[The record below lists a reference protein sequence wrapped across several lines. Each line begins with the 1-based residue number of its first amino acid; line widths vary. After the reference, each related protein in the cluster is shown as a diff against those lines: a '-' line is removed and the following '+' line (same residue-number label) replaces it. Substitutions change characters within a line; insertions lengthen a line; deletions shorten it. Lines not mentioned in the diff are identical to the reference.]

1 MSEKIIAYKAMDK
14 NMQCRSKQYEV
25 GKTYHEDEDDC
36 CHAGM
41 HACENPLDVLHYYPL
56 RGGPRFFEVECGGN
70 VDKSEEDSKLA
81 CTELT
86 VKGEVNFA
94 GLVKATVN
102 AVFNRV
108 KGKEPFSSGDFSTAG
123 SSGDFS
129 TAGSSGDSSTAGS
142 SGYSSTAGSSG
153 DSSTAGSSGN
163 SSTAGSSGRY
173 STAGSS
179 GYFSTAGSS
188 GDYSTAGSSG
198 NSSTAGSSGRYSTAG
213 SSGNYST
220 AGSSG
225 NFSTAGSS
233 GDSSTA
239 GSSGDF
245 STAGSSGDF
254 STAGS
259 SGDSSTA
266 GSSGN
271 YSTAAATGAYCN
283 AKADGKDSIAVVN
296 GACGKACGA
305 LGCYLVLT
313 EYDDDGNMLLAKMAK
328 VDGAVIKENTWY
340 TLKNGEFVEAAP

>member
-14 NMQCRSKQYEV
+14 NMQCRGKQYEV
-25 GKTYHEDEDDC
+25 GKTYHEDKADC

-56 RGGPRFFEVECGGN
+56 KDSPRFFEVECGGN
-70 VDKSEEDSKLA
+70 VDKSVEDSKLA

-108 KGKEPFSSGDFSTAG
+108 KGKEPFSSGDY
-123 SSGDFS
+123 
-129 TAGSSGDSSTAGS
+129 STAGS

-153 DSSTAGSSGN
+153 
-163 SSTAGSSGRY
+163 Y
-173 STAGSS
+173 S
-179 GYFSTAGSS
+179 
-188 GDYSTAGSSG
+188 
-198 NSSTAGSSGRYSTAG
+198 
-213 SSGNYST
+213 
-220 AGSSG
+220 
-225 NFSTAGSS
+225 
-233 GDSSTA
+233 
-239 GSSGDF
+239 
-245 STAGSSGDF
+245 
-254 STAGS
+254 
-259 SGDSSTA
+259 
-266 GSSGN
+266 
-271 YSTAAATGAYCN
+271 STAAATGAYCN

>member
-14 NMQCRSKQYEV
+14 NMQCRGKQYEV
-25 GKTYHEDEDDC
+25 GKTYHEDMADC

-56 RGGPRFFEVECGGN
+56 MDSPRFFEVECGVN
-70 VDKSEEDSKLA
+70 VDKSGKDSKLA

-94 GLVKATVN
+94 GLVKAAVN

-108 KGKEPFSSGDFSTAG
+108 NSKEPFSSGD
-123 SSGDFS
+123 
-129 TAGSSGDSSTAGS
+129 
-142 SGYSSTAGSSG
+142 
-153 DSSTAGSSGN
+153 
-163 SSTAGSSGRY
+163 Y

-179 GYFSTAGSS
+179 GYGSTAGSS

-198 NSSTAGSSGRYSTAG
+198 YGSTAGSSGYGSTAG

-225 NFSTAGSS
+225 YG
-233 GDSSTA
+233 
-239 GSSGDF
+239 
-245 STAGSSGDF
+245 
-254 STAGS
+254 
-259 SGDSSTA
+259 
-266 GSSGN
+266 
-271 YSTAAATGAYCN
+271 STAAATGAYCS

-313 EYDDDGNMLLAKMAK
+313 EYDDDGHMICAKMAK
-328 VDGAVIKENTWY
+328 VDGSVIKEKTWY
-340 TLKNGEFVEAAP
+340 TLKNGEFVEWKP

>member
-14 NMQCRSKQYEV
+14 NMQCRGKQYEV
-25 GKTYHEDEDDC
+25 GKTYHEDKADC
-36 CHAGM
+36 CNAGM

-56 RGGPRFFEVECGGN
+56 KDGPRFFEVECGGN

-108 KGKEPFSSGDFSTAG
+108 KGKEPFSSGNY
-123 SSGDFS
+123 S

-142 SGYSSTAGSSG
+142 SGY
-153 DSSTAGSSGN
+153 
-163 SSTAGSSGRY
+163 
-173 STAGSS
+173 
-179 GYFSTAGSS
+179 
-188 GDYSTAGSSG
+188 YSTAGSSG
-198 NSSTAGSSGRYSTAG
+198 NSSTAGSSGYSSTAG
-213 SSGNYST
+213 SSGNS
-220 AGSSG
+220 
-225 NFSTAGSS
+225 
-233 GDSSTA
+233 
-239 GSSGDF
+239 
-245 STAGSSGDF
+245 

-271 YSTAAATGAYCN
+271 YSTAAATGAYCS

>member
-14 NMQCRSKQYEV
+14 NMQCRGKQYEI
-25 GKTYHEDEDDC
+25 GKTYHEDKADC

-56 RGGPRFFEVECGGN
+56 KDSPRFFEVECGGN
-70 VDKSEEDSKLA
+70 VDKSGEDSKLA

-102 AVFNRV
+102 AVFNRA
-108 KGKEPFSSGDFSTAG
+108 KGKETFYSGN
-123 SSGDFS
+123 
-129 TAGSSGDSSTAGS
+129 SSTAGT
-142 SGYSSTAGSSG
+142 SGYSSTAGTSGNSSTAGTSGYFSTAGTSGYFSTAGTSG

-163 SSTAGSSGRY
+163 SSTAGSSG
-173 STAGSS
+173 
-179 GYFSTAGSS
+179 
-188 GDYSTAGSSG
+188 
-198 NSSTAGSSGRYSTAG
+198 NS
-213 SSGNYST
+213 
-220 AGSSG
+220 
-225 NFSTAGSS
+225 
-233 GDSSTA
+233 
-239 GSSGDF
+239 
-245 STAGSSGDF
+245 
-254 STAGS
+254 
-259 SGDSSTA
+259 
-266 GSSGN
+266 
-271 YSTAAATGAYCN
+271 STAAATGAYCS

>member
-14 NMQCRSKQYEV
+14 NMQCRGKQYEV
-25 GKTYHEDEDDC
+25 GKTYYEDEADC

-108 KGKEPFSSGDFSTAG
+108 KGKEPFSSG
-123 SSGDFS
+123 
-129 TAGSSGDSSTAGS
+129 
-142 SGYSSTAGSSG
+142 
-153 DSSTAGSSGN
+153 N
-163 SSTAGSSGRY
+163 S
-173 STAGSS
+173 
-179 GYFSTAGSS
+179 
-188 GDYSTAGSSG
+188 
-198 NSSTAGSSGRYSTAG
+198 
-213 SSGNYST
+213 
-220 AGSSG
+220 
-225 NFSTAGSS
+225 
-233 GDSSTA
+233 
-239 GSSGDF
+239 
-245 STAGSSGDF
+245 

-271 YSTAAATGAYCN
+271 YSTAGSSGDYSTAAATGAYCS

-340 TLKNGEFVEAAP
+340 TLENGEFVEAAP

>member
-1 MSEKIIAYKAMDK
+1 MSEKIIAYKATDK
-14 NMQCRSKQYEV
+14 NMQCRGKQYEV
-25 GKTYHEDEDDC
+25 GKTYHEDKADC

-56 RGGPRFFEVECGGN
+56 KDGPRFFEVECGGN

-108 KGKEPFSSGDFSTAG
+108 KGKEPFSSGD
-123 SSGDFS
+123 
-129 TAGSSGDSSTAGS
+129 
-142 SGYSSTAGSSG
+142 Y
-153 DSSTAGSSGN
+153 
-163 SSTAGSSGRY
+163 
-173 STAGSS
+173 
-179 GYFSTAGSS
+179 
-188 GDYSTAGSSG
+188 
-198 NSSTAGSSGRYSTAG
+198 
-213 SSGNYST
+213 
-220 AGSSG
+220 
-225 NFSTAGSS
+225 STAGSS

-239 GSSGDF
+239 GSSGDY
-245 STAGSSGDF
+245 STAGSSGY
-254 STAGS
+254 
-259 SGDSSTA
+259 SSTA
-266 GSSGN
+266 GSSGR

-328 VDGAVIKENTWY
+328 VDGAVIKESTWY

>member
-14 NMQCRSKQYEV
+14 NMMCRDKQYEV
-25 GKTYHEDEDDC
+25 GKTYTEPEADC

-56 RGGPRFFEVECGGN
+56 KDSPRFFEVECGGN

-86 VKGEVNFA
+86 VKGEANFA

-108 KGKEPFSSGDFSTAG
+108 KGKEPFSRGYYSTAGSSGYYSTAG
-123 SSGDFS
+123 SSGDCSTAGSSGNYS

-142 SGYSSTAGSSG
+142 SGY
-153 DSSTAGSSGN
+153 
-163 SSTAGSSGRY
+163 
-173 STAGSS
+173 
-179 GYFSTAGSS
+179 
-188 GDYSTAGSSG
+188 
-198 NSSTAGSSGRYSTAG
+198 YSTAG
-213 SSGNYST
+213 SSGNY
-220 AGSSG
+220 
-225 NFSTAGSS
+225 
-233 GDSSTA
+233 
-239 GSSGDF
+239 
-245 STAGSSGDF
+245 

-271 YSTAAATGAYCN
+271 YSTAGSSGDYSTAGSSGDSSTAAATGAYCI

-296 GACGKACGA
+296 GACGKARGA

-313 EYDDDGNMLLAKMAK
+313 EYDDDGHMICAKMAR
-328 VDGAVIKENTWY
+328 VDGSAIRENVYY
-340 TLKNGEFVEAAP
+340 TLKNGEFVEAKP